1 MKTLGKKISE
11 VRKLHGMTQE
21 ELAVKLNVTSQAVSK
36 WENDLSI
43 PDLPTL
49 IELSDLF
56 HISLDELVKQKETLA
71 APIVVEEH
79 LRKPVDQMMFK
90 VLVSSVDGDKVKI
103 NLPMALVK
111 AGVKIGMSM
120 PQVGSNDALKNIDLD
135 SLIYMVDQGV
145 MGKLVEIESADGDHV
160 EIFVE

>member
-56 HISLDELVKQKETLA
+56 HISLDELVKQKEALA

-111 AGVKIGMSM
+111 AVVKIIL
-120 PQVGSNDALKNIDLD
+120 P
-135 SLIYMVDQGV
+135 
-145 MGKLVEIESADGDHV
+145 
-160 EIFVE
+160 F

>member
-56 HISLDELVKQKETLA
+56 HISLDELVKLLGE
-71 APIVVEEH
+71 IDHEH
-79 LRKPVDQMMFK
+79 QTKFSQFK
-90 VLVSSVDGDKVKI
+90 
-103 NLPMALVK
+103 
-111 AGVKIGMSM
+111 
-120 PQVGSNDALKNIDLD
+120 
-135 SLIYMVDQGV
+135 
-145 MGKLVEIESADGDHV
+145 
-160 EIFVE
+160 

>member
-71 APIVVEEH
+71 ANVIK
-79 LRKPVDQMMFK
+79 LR
-90 VLVSSVDGDKVKI
+90 
-103 NLPMALVK
+103 
-111 AGVKIGMSM
+111 
-120 PQVGSNDALKNIDLD
+120 
-135 SLIYMVDQGV
+135 
-145 MGKLVEIESADGDHV
+145 
-160 EIFVE
+160 